1 MTPICVIALL
11 SDETGGLEQ
20 VALAPDRELYL
31 VDADQ
36 APDDW
41 QSIIAK
47 YNDDPRITVTGVLID
62 GKG

>member
-1 MTPICVIALL
+1 
-11 SDETGGLEQ
+11 
-20 VALAPDRELYL
+20 LYL